1 MTEHPADQVNMSA
14 NNHATNTNWAV
25 IFDMDGTLVATTEA
39 DFLAWQQ
46 LFALY
51 GKHLSYDDYYPLLG
65 RKSAD
70 VVQIG
75 LGLRGK
81 AAEEAMAKKMSLFA
95 GIVEEKGV
103 ETLPAVRTLLKQL
116 QAAGVP
122 MALATSS
129 RKKKMEL
136 VMQTAALD
144 QYFTVFVTG
153 EEVDRGK
160 PDPQIFQVAAARLQ
174 MPAARCVVVEDTVS
188 GIRAAKAAGMAC
200 VAISSTHER
209 EVLSEADL
217 LIDHFTSLRPED
229 LHNLIP

>member
-1 MTEHPADQVNMSA
+1 MTEQPADQPNMSISSGA
-14 NNHATNTNWAV
+14 GSTNWAV

-70 VVQIG
+70 VVKLG
-75 LGLRGK
+75 LGLTG
-81 AAEEAMAKKMSLFA
+81 ADAESAMAKKMALFA
-95 GIVEEKGV
+95 EIVAQQGV
-103 ETLPAVRTLLKQL
+103 ETLPDVRNLLAQL
-116 QAAGVP
+116 QKAGVP

-136 VMQTAALD
+136 VMQTAALES
-144 QYFTVFVTG
+144 YFTVFVTG
-153 EEVDRGK
+153 EEVDKGK
-160 PDPQIFQVAAARLQ
+160 PDPQIFQMAAARLH
-174 MPAARCVVVEDTVS
+174 MPAERCVVVEDTVS

-209 EVLSEADL
+209 NELAEADL
-217 LIDHFTSLRPED
+217 LIDHFTSLQPED
-229 LHNLIP
+229 LHKLIP

>member
-1 MTEHPADQVNMSA
+1 MTEQPADQLNMHVNNQPDRKS
-14 NNHATNTNWAV
+14 WAV

-51 GKHLSYDDYYPLLG
+51 GKQLSYDDYYPLLG

-75 LGLRGK
+75 LGLSGK
-81 AAEEAMAKKMSLFA
+81 AAEEAMARKMSLFA

-103 ETLPAVRTLLKQL
+103 ETLPDVRNLLEQL
-116 QAAGVP
+116 QEAGVP

-144 QYFTVFVTG
+144 RFFTVFVTG

-160 PDPQIFQVAAARLQ
+160 PDPQIFQLAAERLQ
-174 MPAARCVVVEDTVS
+174 MPAAQCVVVEDTVS
-188 GIRAAKAAGMAC
+188 GIKAAKAAGMAC

-209 EVLSEADL
+209 EELGEADL
-217 LIDHFTSLRPED
+217 LIDHFTALRPED
-229 LHNLIP
+229 IYNLIP

>member
-1 MTEHPADQVNMSA
+1 MTEQPADQPNMSISSSA
-14 NNHATNTNWAV
+14 GSTNWAV

-70 VVQIG
+70 VVKLG
-75 LGLRGK
+75 LGLTG
-81 AAEEAMAKKMSLFA
+81 ADAESAMAKKMALFA
-95 GIVEEKGV
+95 EIVAQQGV
-103 ETLPAVRTLLKQL
+103 ETLPDVRNLLAQL
-116 QAAGVP
+116 QKAGVP

-136 VMQTAALD
+136 VMQTAALES
-144 QYFTVFVTG
+144 YFTVFVTG
-153 EEVDRGK
+153 EEVDKGK
-160 PDPQIFQVAAARLQ
+160 PDPQIFQMAAARLH
-174 MPAARCVVVEDTVS
+174 MPAERCVVVEDTVS

-209 EVLSEADL
+209 NELAEADL
-217 LIDHFTSLRPED
+217 LIDHFTSLQPED
-229 LHNLIP
+229 LHKLIP

>member
-1 MTEHPADQVNMSA
+1 MTEQPADQVNMRV
-14 NNHATNTNWAV
+14 NNQENSTDWAV

-70 VVQIG
+70 VVQLG
-75 LGLRGK
+75 LGLSGK
-81 AAEEAMAKKMSLFA
+81 AAEEAMAKKMALFA
-95 GIVEEKGV
+95 DIVAKKGV
-103 ETLPAVRTLLKQL
+103 ETLPAVRTLLEKL

-136 VMQTAALD
+136 VMQTASLD
-144 QYFTVFVTG
+144 QFFTVFVTG

-160 PDPQIFQVAAARLQ
+160 PDPQIFQLAAARLE
-174 MPAARCVVVEDTVS
+174 MPAAKCVVVEDTVS

-209 EVLSEADL
+209 DELTEADL
-217 LIDHFTSLRPED
+217 LIDHFTSLQPED
-229 LHNLIP
+229 IYKLIP

>member
-1 MTEHPADQVNMSA
+1 MTEQPADQPNMSISSNA
-14 NNHATNTNWAV
+14 GSTNWAV

-70 VVQIG
+70 VVKLG
-75 LGLRGK
+75 LGLTG
-81 AAEEAMAKKMSLFA
+81 ADAESAMAKKMALFA
-95 GIVEEKGV
+95 EIVAQQGV
-103 ETLPAVRTLLKQL
+103 ETLPDVRNLLAQL
-116 QAAGVP
+116 QKAGVP

-136 VMQTAALD
+136 VMQTAALES
-144 QYFTVFVTG
+144 YFSVFVTG
-153 EEVDRGK
+153 EEVDKGK
-160 PDPQIFQVAAARLQ
+160 PHPQIFQMAATRLH
-174 MPAARCVVVEDTVS
+174 MPAERCVVVEDTVS

-209 EVLSEADL
+209 NELAEADL
-217 LIDHFTSLRPED
+217 LIDHFTSLQPED
-229 LHNLIP
+229 LHKLIP